1 MMLIVENKSEMI
13 LEDLGKM
20 ISTYRQVEIL
30 DNLKKAS
37 VKMDVVRIKKPDKTV
52 VDVRVPGLNTK
63 EILVEIS
70 EKHKRASLFIL
81 TFYNEAECSKSSF
94 LDGISYLFSKD

>member
-1 MMLIVENKSEMI
+1 MLIVENKSEMI

-30 DNLKKAS
+30 DDLKKTT

-52 VDVRVPGLNTK
+52 VDVRVPGLNSK
-63 EILVEIS
+63 EILDEIR
-70 EKHKRASLFIL
+70 EKHKRANLFIL
-81 TFYNEAECSKSSF
+81 TFYGEDECSKCSF
-94 LDGISYLFSKD
+94 LDGISYFFSRD